1 MASKGATS
9 WNRTLN
15 LILAGYAEVT
25 DNLGCSVVGV
35 DRVEE
40 GVPDILVYK
49 DASHDEHCLVVYI
62 IVSPPTAHYN
72 GYPGMGL
79 GTSFSY

>member
-9 WNRTLN
+9 WNSTLN

-25 DNLGCSVVGV
+25 ENLGCSFVGV

-40 GVPDILVYK
+40 GVHDILVYN
-49 DASHDEHCLVVYI
+49 DASRHEHCLVVYI
-62 IVSPPTAHYN
+62 IVSPPTANYN
-72 GYPGMGL
+72 GHPGMGL